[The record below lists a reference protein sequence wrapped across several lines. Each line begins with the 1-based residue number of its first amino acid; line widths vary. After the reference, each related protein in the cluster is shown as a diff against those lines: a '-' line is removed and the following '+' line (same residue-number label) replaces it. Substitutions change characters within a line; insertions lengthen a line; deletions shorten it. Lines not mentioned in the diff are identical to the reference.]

1 MRNLGLFILLLLF
14 IAGCQSN
21 SAKYQLNGTV
31 AGLDSALVF
40 LVKAENGRPVTTDT
54 ANLVNGEFSFEGA
67 VDIPELHYLR
77 IGERDYFAQFFLENE
92 NINVEA
98 NIDSLRNTKIIGS
111 PITDMF
117 NEYLDEVQLMQ
128 EKMNEYQQQYSAAMA
143 AGNQDEVERIRI
155 DAEAANDNMQVYA
168 KNFVKEHSN
177 SLVAPFIVLTQLAQ
191 QLEYTELKELVD
203 LFPAELDSSVYTKQL
218 KEFVAEKGRTAIGV
232 QAPEFTM
239 NDVDGNPV
247 SLSSFR
253 GKYLLVDFW
262 AAWCGPCRKENP
274 NVVSAYNSF
283 KDKGFDILGVSLD
296 REKDAWLKAIDD
308 DQLAWTQV
316 SDLKYWQNE
325 AAQLYG
331 VQSIPHSV
339 LIDPEG
345 KIVAKNLRG
354 QDLHDKLNELLN

>member
-1 MRNLGLFILLLLF
+1 MRNLGIVVLLVLF

-21 SAKYQLNGTV
+21 SAKYQVNGTV
-31 AGLDSALVF
+31 AGLDSAVVY

-54 ANLVNGEFSFEGA
+54 TNVVEGKFSFEGTIA
-67 VDIPELHYLR
+67 VPELHYLR
-77 IGERDYFAQFFLENE
+77 LGERDYFAQFFLENE
-92 NINVEA
+92 TITVEA
-98 NIDSLRNTKIIGS
+98 NVDSLRGTQVTGS
-111 PITDMF
+111 PITDKF
-117 NEYLDEVQLMQ
+117 NEYLDEVQRIQ

-143 AGNQDEVERIRI
+143 SGNQDEVDRIRI

-168 KNFVKEHSN
+168 KNFVKEN
-177 SLVAPFIVLTQLAQ
+177 STSIVAPFVTLTQLAQ
-191 QLEYTELKELVD
+191 QLDYTELKELVD

-253 GKYLLVDFW
+253 GKYLLIDFW
-262 AAWCGPCRKENP
+262 AAWCGPCRQENP
-274 NVVSAYNSF
+274 NVVSAYNNF

-296 REKDAWLKAIDD
+296 REKEAWLKAIED
-308 DQLAWTQV
+308 DQLSWTHV

-339 LIDPEG
+339 LLDPEG

-354 QDLHDKLNELLN
+354 KDLHDKLNELLN